1 MMILSPKDW
10 TLLVIAAAKGEPL
23 SPVQLQKSLFLIGQ
37 NLTAAQRKSR
47 QFYEFKPYDYG
58 PFSAAIYS
66 DATLLASERLIE
78 ISAQTASY
86 RVYVS
91 TNEGIERATAFR
103 SGLDEIAVKYL
114 DAVVNWARHNSFES
128 LIKSIYKTYPE
139 MRRNSIFRQ

>member
-10 TLLVIAAAKGEPL
+10 TLLTIAAAKGEPL
-23 SPVQLQKSLFLIGQ
+23 SPVQLQKSLFLISQ
-37 NLTAAQRKSR
+37 NLTAAQRKCK

-66 DATLLASERLIE
+66 DANILELERLVE
-78 ISAQTASY
+78 ISMQVASH
-86 RVYVS
+86 RVYIA
-91 TNEGIERATAFR
+91 TIAGIARAAELR
-103 SGLDEIAVKYL
+103 SGLDEVAVKYL
-114 DAVVNWARHNSFES
+114 DAVVSWARHNSFET